1 MTDLI
6 EAFIKQQLDQAGG
19 VMEIGRNELAAV
31 FNCVPSQ
38 INYVITTRFSPQNGY
53 VTESRRGG
61 GGYVRIQKIQLTESN
76 PLMHMIYNVGDSLS
90 VNDVR
95 FMVQNLVDYEYISK
109 REAKMILGGLSDASL
124 GVPQPTRDQLRAR
137 ILKNMLFGLA
147 VKEES

>member
-6 EAFIKQQLDQAGG
+6 EAFIKQQLEQAGG
-19 VMEIGRNELAAV
+19 VMEIGRNELASV

-90 VNDVR
+90 VNDLR
-95 FMVQNLVDYEYISK
+95 FMVQNLADYEYISR
-109 REAKMILGGLSDASL
+109 REAKMILGALSDASL
-124 GVPQPTRDQLRAR
+124 GVPQPLRDQLRAR
-137 ILKNMLFGLA
+137 ILKNMLFGIA